1 MSKTLFHT
9 ILSLLLVIIFTYQHG
24 YSQEDE
30 APISD
35 LVLYEIQFSDRFTD
49 ESDGQFNWEEAERK
63 SSKKSGFKAA
73 MLSALL
79 PGAGEY
85 YLDNKSR
92 AAFFFG
98 TEALVWGGFFAFR
111 IYGDWLRDDYKNYA
125 QAHAGI
131 DPEGK
136 DDEYFDN
143 LQFYVS
149 RDWYNTIEGLPFGE
163 AYPYTDDYYWHW
175 DSLDSQNRYRD
186 IRNGSKRAFRNSSFM
201 IGVAVINRLVSIT
214 DAIYLSRQQEEEDEF
229 DFFSGWKL
237 DYDANPFSKNPR
249 ASVKL
254 IKSFN

>member
-1 MSKTLFHT
+1 MSTKLALS
-9 ILSLLLVIIFTYQHG
+9 ILGLLLVITIAYQHG
-24 YSQEDE
+24 YTQNEVT
-30 APISD
+30 PISD
-35 LVLYEIQFSDRFTD
+35 LVYYEINSEDGFNE
-49 ESDGQFNWEEAERK
+49 ESDGQFNWEETKQK
-63 SSKKSGFKAA
+63 SSNKSGLKAA

-98 TEALVWGGFFAFR
+98 TEALIWGGFFAFR
-111 IYGDWLRDDYKNYA
+111 IYGNWLEDDYKNYA
-125 QAHAGI
+125 QVYAGI
-131 DPEGK
+131 NPEGK
-136 DDEYFDN
+136 DDEFFDN

-175 DSLDSQNRYRD
+175 ESLESQDRYRD
-186 IRNGSKRAFRNSSFM
+186 IRNSSKRAFRNSSFM
-201 IGVAVINRLVSIT
+201 VGVALVNRLVSIT

-237 DYDANPFSKNPR
+237 DYDANLFSKNPE